1 MPFNHTISAIL
12 RGRWMLDRQWALEH
26 LPMVMLMLQ
35 GGNITIDGKKDT
47 AVVRSGYEG
56 EGPFIIDPN
65 TMQRQ
70 SMYVYMSGMGYV
82 PNPNIVPNSV
92 GVIPITGPCTKYNG
106 DCGEPGMIQRNNWLM
121 DMMNRTNVGSII
133 QLLDTPGGEA
143 RAASGYVS
151 TLQKSSKPILS
162 YADGMVASLGVWF
175 SSASDEFY
183 LSNEMD
189 QVGSVGSY
197 CTLFDFTGYLEKEG
211 IKLLEIY
218 APQSTDKNGDYRA
231 ALAGDTSAI
240 EADLKMHVDA
250 FINHVSNTRG
260 DKAAANKTAWQSG
273 KMFYAKDS
281 QKVGLSDGVKPFDQV
296 VSKAAWLGKRN
307 KN

>member
-1 MPFNHTISAIL
+1 MI
-12 RGRWMLDRQWALEH
+12 DQQWAFEH
-26 LPMVMLMLQ
+26 LPLVAMMLKGSPVSFVQ
-35 GGNITIDGKKDT
+35 RTGSVDG
-47 AVVRSGYEG
+47 AM
-56 EGPFIIDPN
+56 PFAIDPN
-65 TMQRQ
+65 TMENQPLFIR
-70 SMYVYMSGMGYV
+70 VGDR
-82 PNPNIVPNSV
+82 IVQNTNLAPNSV

-106 DCGEPGMIQRNNWLM
+106 DCGEPGMIQRTNWLM
-121 DMMNRTNVGSII
+121 DLMRRENIGSII
-133 QLLDTPGGEA
+133 QLMDTPGGES

-151 TLQKSSKPILS
+151 VLQRRNKPVLS

-197 CTLFDFTGYLEKEG
+197 CTLLDFTAYLEKEG
-211 IKLLEIY
+211 VKMLEIY

-240 EADLKMHVDA
+240 EADLKLHVDQ
-250 FINHVSNTRG
+250 FIKHVSNSRG
-260 DKAAANKTAWQSG
+260 ATAAANVNAWNTG
-273 KMFYAKDS
+273 KMFYANESK
-281 QKVGLSDGVKPFDQV
+281 KIGLSDGVMAFDKV

>member
-12 RGRWMLDRQWALEH
+12 RGRWMLDKQWALEH

-35 GGNITIDGKKDT
+35 GNNINIGGTKDT
-47 AVVRSGYEG
+47 AIVRSGYEG

-70 SMYVYMSGMGYV
+70 SMYVYISGIGYV
-82 PNPNIVPNSV
+82 QNPNIVPNSV

-121 DMMNRTNVGSII
+121 DMLSRTNVGSII

-143 RAASGYVS
+143 RAASSYVS
-151 TLQKSSKPILS
+151 MLQRRNKPVLS

-189 QVGSVGSY
+189 QVGSIGSY
-197 CTLFDFTGYLEKEG
+197 CTLLDFSGYLEKEG
-211 IKLLEIY
+211 IKMLEIY

-240 EADLKMHVDA
+240 EADLKLHVDA
-250 FINHVSNTRG
+250 FISHVSRSRG
-260 DKAAANKTAWQSG
+260 ITAAANASAWNTG

-281 QKVGLSDGVKPFDQV
+281 QKIGLSDGVKAFDQV
-296 VSKAAWLGKRN
+296 VSKAAWLGKRH